1 MCPTMMLVTI
11 TEVMVTVENPATI
24 ILGRISWP
32 HDPPQ
37 TAERGLNPLI
47 SKLRRSLAP
56 ASLEGRSSLRLRLR
70 DDAWVDVEAAEQGA
84 HRAESRLA
92 LGQWG
97 AAWGPALVALF
108 VSERT
113 FLPDEAGVWID
124 DRRAILAAL
133 RLRALEA
140 YAAAA
145 LGLGRTELPA
155 AVRAGRELV
164 RLVPLRESGYQIL
177 MKALARQGNV
187 AEGVAVYADLC
198 RTLRDEL
205 GSLPAP
211 PPRRCTASCSTH
223 SPWVAKGLRKRASGR
238 ATSSRTLRAVMRA
251 TGSGRWWNPS
261 ASDGGDTC
269 RGLQLGRVLGP
280 RVGAALSAGRHRGA
294 PDRGIWLQTGCK
306 A

>member
-1 MCPTMMLVTI
+1 MRVQLCGPLVVDVDGRRIDAML
-11 TEVMVTVENPATI
+11 P
-24 ILGRISWP
+24 GRQGRMLFAYLVLQRHRSVGRDELADALWP
-32 HDPPQ
+32 HDPPE

-56 ASLEGRSSLRLRLR
+56 ASLEGRSSLRLRLP
-70 DDAWVDVEAAEQGA
+70 DEVWVDVEAAEQGA

-108 VSERT
+108 VSERP
-113 FLPDEAGVWID
+113 FLPDDTAVWID
-124 DRRAILAAL
+124 DRRAVLAAL

-145 LGLGRTELPA
+145 LGLGSTELPA

-177 MKALARQGNV
+177 MQALARQGNV
-187 AEGVAVYADLC
+187 AEGLAVYADLC

-205 GSLPAP
+205 GVS
-211 PPRRCTASCSTH
+211 
-223 SPWVAKGLRKRASGR
+223 
-238 ATSSRTLRAVMRA
+238 
-251 TGSGRWWNPS
+251 PS
-261 ASDGGDTC
+261 ATTQQVYGE
-269 RGLQLGRVLGP
+269 LLH
-280 RVGAALSAGRHRGA
+280 A
-294 PDRGIWLQTGCK
+294 
-306 A
+306 

>member
-1 MCPTMMLVTI
+1 MRVQLCGPLVVDVDGSRIDALLPGRQGRMLFAYLVLQRHRS
-11 TEVMVTVENPATI
+11 V
-24 ILGRISWP
+24 GRDELADALWP
-32 HDPPQ
+32 HDPPR

-56 ASLEGRSSLRLRLR
+56 ASLEGRSSLRLRLP

-92 LGQWG
+92 LGRWG

-113 FLPDEAGVWID
+113 FLPDETGVWID

-145 LGLGRTELPA
+145 LGLGGTELPA

-187 AEGVAVYADLC
+187 AEGLAVYADLS

-205 GSLPAP
+205 GV
-211 PPRRCTASCSTH
+211 
-223 SPWVAKGLRKRASGR
+223 SPC
-238 ATSSRTLRAVMRA
+238 ATTQDVYGELLHA
-251 TGSGRWWNPS
+251 
-261 ASDGGDTC
+261 
-269 RGLQLGRVLGP
+269 
-280 RVGAALSAGRHRGA
+280 
-294 PDRGIWLQTGCK
+294 
-306 A
+306 